1 MLCGELP
8 TASSQLEVTRPFV
21 LRHLHKGL
29 GAEVLDLVRV
39 RVRVMVRAP
48 RCSTLNPHP

>member
-29 GAEVLDLVRV
+29 GAEVLELVRLMV
-39 RVRVMVRAP
+39 RVSAT
-48 RCSTLNPHP
+48 RCLTPIPTA

>member
-29 GAEVLDLVRV
+29 GAEVLDTQ
-39 RVRVMVRAP
+39 P
-48 RCSTLNPHP
+48 